1 MQKTQEKWVLSL
13 GQEDPLEEEMT
24 PHSSDLTWE
33 NPMDRGDWQAMVH
46 RVTRVGHDRSK

>member
-33 NPMDRGDWQAMVH
+33 NPMDRGARQAMVH
-46 RVTRVGHDRSK
+46 RVTRVRHDRSK